1 MSELYLKKVGLE
13 KQEQDLK
20 TFRKQGIIEQ
30 KILQD
35 KKKFKEELLKESK

>member
-1 MSELYLKKVGLE
+1 LKKVSLE

-20 TFRKQGIIEQ
+20 TLRKQEIIEQ

>member
-1 MSELYLKKVGLE
+1 LKSLR
-13 KQEQDLK
+13 KQE
-20 TFRKQGIIEQ
+20 IIEQ